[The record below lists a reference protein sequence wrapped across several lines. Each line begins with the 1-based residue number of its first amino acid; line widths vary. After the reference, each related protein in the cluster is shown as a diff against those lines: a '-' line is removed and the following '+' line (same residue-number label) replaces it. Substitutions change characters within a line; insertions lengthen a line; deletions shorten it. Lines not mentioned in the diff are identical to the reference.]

1 MWTRLIKIVE
11 VEMIAM
17 QLLLEQNE
25 ILWWSCT
32 ELLEARLMPVR
43 AVAGDV
49 ILLILQWDVGVDDDR
64 IYFLLFTF

>member
-1 MWTRLIKIVE
+1 MRTRLIKIVE

-64 IYFLLFTF
+64 IYFLLITF